1 MTMAAPRKKQSSMIK
16 DANGRIVDLV
26 APDWFG
32 RVVAAP
38 EVRVTTPDG
47 ETHHVGADRPEA

>member
-1 MTMAAPRKKQSSMIK
+1 MAAPPKKQSSMIK

-26 APDWFG
+26 APDWYG

-47 ETHHVGADRPEA
+47 ETHEVGTDRPEV